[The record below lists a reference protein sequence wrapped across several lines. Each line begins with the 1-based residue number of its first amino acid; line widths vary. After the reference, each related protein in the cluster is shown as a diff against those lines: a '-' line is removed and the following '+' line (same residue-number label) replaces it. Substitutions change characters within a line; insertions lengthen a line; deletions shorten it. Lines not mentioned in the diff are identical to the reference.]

1 MAQEDYVISDQ
12 TGISFL
18 GDLNDTLAAIV
29 SNNSGSTE
37 PATMYAYMYW
47 ADTTAGILKQR
58 NAANNAWINVFTL
71 VGIKASDIRS
81 TAAGGIAATN
91 VEAALNE
98 LDTDKAALAG
108 ATFTGRLIAS
118 LNSNISLSG
127 INGSFIV
134 GGDGSGSHI
143 AMDSNEIQAKGSPTT
158 TSALFINNE
167 GGRVEFGGDITA
179 VGADFGGDI
188 TAVGADFGGDITA
201 VGAAFSGDITAVG
214 AAFSGDILAPKLTAS
229 TGVLFGT
236 DTAAAN
242 TLDDYEE
249 GTWTPAFVGGS
260 GISYSVQSG
269 KYSKIGNVVNCTA
282 SLTVTAS
289 SNDNSAVT
297 IGGLP
302 FAADDSHESVNAAI
316 GRFSDFLDSF
326 SELVSQY
333 RLSSTAVLF
342 LKNSDTYITYTDA
355 KSTGSLQIA
364 FSYLT

>member
-108 ATFTGRLIAS
+108 ATFTGRLIAAAGT
-118 LNSNISLSG
+118 NVSLSG
-127 INGSFIV
+127 INGAFIV
-134 GGDGSGSHI
+134 GNGSSSHI
-143 AMDSNEIQAKGSPTT
+143 AMDGNEIQSKSSPTT
-158 TSALFINNE
+158 TNSLFINNE
-167 GGRVEFGGDITA
+167 GGRAEFGGDITA
-179 VGADFGGDI
+179 VGAAFAGDI

-201 VGAAFSGDITAVG
+201 VGAAFA
-214 AAFSGDILAPKLTAS
+214 GDILAPKLTAS

-249 GTWTPAFVGGS
+249 GTWTPVFISGS

-269 KYSKIGNVVNCTA
+269 KYTKIGNVVNCTA

-289 SNDNSAVT
+289 SNDNSAVA

-316 GRFSDFLDSF
+316 GRFSDFLDDF

-333 RLSSTAVLF
+333 RLTTTVVIF
-342 LKNSDTYITYTDA
+342 LKNSDTFITYTDA
-355 KSTGSLQIA
+355 KSSGSLQIA

>member
-1 MAQEDYVISDQ
+1 MAQEDYVIADQ
-12 TGISFL
+12 TGVSFL
-18 GDLNDTLAAIV
+18 SDLNDTLAAIV

-108 ATFTGRLIAS
+108 ATFTGRLIAAAGT
-118 LNSNISLSG
+118 NVSLSG
-127 INGSFIV
+127 INGAFIV
-134 GGDGSGSHI
+134 GNGSSSHI
-143 AMDSNEIQAKGSPTT
+143 AMDGNEIQSKSSPTT
-158 TSALFINNE
+158 TNSLFINNE
-167 GGRVEFGGDITA
+167 GGSVEFGGDITA
-179 VGADFGGDI
+179 VGAEF
-188 TAVGADFGGDITA
+188 A
-201 VGAAFSGDITAVG
+201 
-214 AAFSGDILAPKLTAS
+214 GDILAPKLTAS

-249 GTWTPAFVGGS
+249 GTWTPVFISGS

-269 KYSKIGNVVNCTA
+269 KYTKIGNVVNCTA

-289 SNDNSAVT
+289 SNDNSAVA

-333 RLSSTAVLF
+333 RLTTTVVIF
-342 LKNSDTYITYTDA
+342 LKNSDTFITYTDA
-355 KSTGSLQIA
+355 KSSGSLQIA

>member
-108 ATFTGRLIAS
+108 ATFTGRLIAAAGT
-118 LNSNISLSG
+118 NVSLSG
-127 INGSFIV
+127 INGAFIV
-134 GGDGSGSHI
+134 GNGSSSHI
-143 AMDSNEIQAKGSPTT
+143 AMDGNEIQSKSSPTT
-158 TSALFINNE
+158 TNSLFINNE
-167 GGRVEFGGDITA
+167 GGSVEFGGDITA
-179 VGADFGGDI
+179 VGAEF
-188 TAVGADFGGDITA
+188 A
-201 VGAAFSGDITAVG
+201 
-214 AAFSGDILAPKLTAS
+214 GDILAPKLTAS

-249 GTWTPAFVGGS
+249 GTWTPVFISGS

-269 KYSKIGNVVNCTA
+269 KYTKIGNVVNCTA

-289 SNDNSAVT
+289 SNDNSAVA

-316 GRFSDFLDSF
+316 GRFSDFLDDF

-333 RLSSTAVLF
+333 RLTTTVVIF
-342 LKNSDTYITYTDA
+342 LKNSDTFITYTDA
-355 KSTGSLQIA
+355 KSSGSLQIA

>member
-1 MAQEDYVISDQ
+1 MAQEDYVIADQ
-12 TGISFL
+12 TGVSFL
-18 GDLNDTLAAIV
+18 SDLNDTLAAIV

-108 ATFTGRLIAS
+108 ATFTGRLIAAAG
-118 LNSNISLSG
+118 SNVSLSG
-127 INGSFIV
+127 INGAFIV
-134 GGDGSGSHI
+134 GNGSSSHI
-143 AMDSNEIQAKGSPTT
+143 AMDGNEIQSKSSPTT
-158 TSALFINNE
+158 TNSLFINNE
-167 GGRVEFGGDITA
+167 GGSVEFGGDITA
-179 VGADFGGDI
+179 VGAEF
-188 TAVGADFGGDITA
+188 A
-201 VGAAFSGDITAVG
+201 
-214 AAFSGDILAPKLTAS
+214 GDILAPKLTAS

-249 GTWTPAFVGGS
+249 GTWTPVFISGS

-269 KYSKIGNVVNCTA
+269 KYTKIGNVVNCTA

-289 SNDNSAVT
+289 SNDNSAVA

-316 GRFSDFLDSF
+316 GRFSDFLDDF

-333 RLSSTAVLF
+333 RLTTTVVIF
-342 LKNSDTYITYTDA
+342 LKNSDTFITYTDA
-355 KSTGSLQIA
+355 KSSGSLQIA

>member
-37 PATMYAYMYW
+37 PAIMYAYMFW

-108 ATFTGRLIAS
+108 ATFTGRLIAAAGT
-118 LNSNISLSG
+118 NVSLSG
-127 INGSFIV
+127 INGAFIV
-134 GGDGSGSHI
+134 GNGSSSHI
-143 AMDSNEIQAKGSPTT
+143 AMDGNEIQSKSSPTT
-158 TSALFINNE
+158 TNSLFINNE
-167 GGRVEFGGDITA
+167 GGSVEFGGDITA
-179 VGADFGGDI
+179 VGAEF
-188 TAVGADFGGDITA
+188 A
-201 VGAAFSGDITAVG
+201 
-214 AAFSGDILAPKLTAS
+214 GDILAPKLTAS

-249 GTWTPAFVGGS
+249 GTWTPVFISGS

-269 KYSKIGNVVNCTA
+269 KYTKIGNVVNCTA

-289 SNDNSAVT
+289 SNDNSAVA

-316 GRFSDFLDSF
+316 GRFSDFLDDF

-333 RLSSTAVLF
+333 RLTTTVVIF
-342 LKNSDTYITYTDA
+342 LKNSDTFITYTDA
-355 KSTGSLQIA
+355 KSSGSLQIA